1 VKKLVALLVVLCPL
15 AAAGQA
21 LSGVG
26 AVLHPLNLHDT
37 DDLKDQVTFA
47 NGPRLIPSNGGI
59 WFLESNADRIAY
71 SLNGTITEWPIRSH
85 DYVNPYRSIAANP
98 SDFELDGTTIWFVEN
113 GTSGIELN
121 ESVFAKLDTVTNE
134 MTEWIL
140 PVSKPAGF
148 VRNPDG
154 TVWIAM
160 SQGSLI
166 RLDLNALTVETY
178 RGIYSFAYSGMVQ
191 GPNGDLYLTDFGNNR
206 IARVDPTTLM
216 ETSWQPFNPAVV
228 HSEPTQPTLDGA
240 GNVYVAEVVSGGSI
254 GRLNPETG
262 EYDRFGAGFLLD
274 PTHFFL
280 SGNFIYAVETDTSG
294 GDGRF
299 VVIDKTLAPEIT
311 IQTTPVTDQLVPP
324 KTPLANATVRT
335 TTLVPI
341 TFASVDHAPDSAVA
355 ASTPKEGISRFTL
368 PSGSFLPTST
378 SYSIASVGGK
388 IVSGVR
394 GALAEFTLLP
404 VGNPTDL
411 VVPLAIGSK
420 DGAIKTDFTIYAGAA
435 PTGAVIST
443 FYSTPVPPP
452 PVRAFGVG
460 PSTTLTVPDA
470 LGASQM
476 NVGDA
481 FGTVVFTPTIADA
494 PNTDAMTRTYRLRA
508 DGGTYGF
515 TVPAQ
520 RESAGLAAGST
531 AALFLQTHSS
541 ETSILGI
548 FSPTGAN
555 GTATLHGPDGSIRGA
570 FPFFVPANNRQESN
584 PAFATFGADAE
595 DGDYVTFDVQAGTV
609 FPYVVLFQQTGDA
622 ALELP
627 VAPASDFVFPVA
639 GSGPDAGGNV
649 VSELLF
655 ANPSSSQTA
664 HVTLDFFP
672 ASSVPPSASAITVPP
687 GGTTVVRY
695 ENPALG
701 FGSVVVK
708 SSVPID
714 GTARFANRTPAGDYA
729 STAAPVVGASTSG
742 RFLVSSDTRLHRTL
756 FLYNR
761 GTAGTVLFTFRDVH
775 GAIGKLE
782 VPIGDHRLFVLGN
795 VGGHVGAAGGRLEYS
810 GSAGTALYGWLA
822 ATDNLTGDSDAQAAL
837 AVTP

>member
-1 VKKLVALLVVLCPL
+1 MKKLVVLLVFLCPL
-15 AAAGQA
+15 AAAAQV
-21 LSGVG
+21 LSGIG
-26 AVLHPLNLHDT
+26 AVVHPLNLHDT

-47 NGPRLIPSNGGI
+47 NGPRIIPSNGGL

-71 SLNGTITEWPIRSH
+71 FLNDTITEWPIRSH
-85 DYVNPYRSIAANP
+85 SYSDPYRSIAANP
-98 SDFELDGTTIWFVEN
+98 ADFELDGTNIWFIEN

-121 ESVFAKLDTVTNE
+121 ESVFAKLDTVTNQ

-140 PVSKPAGF
+140 PVSKPAAF

-166 RLDLNALTVETY
+166 RLDLNALTVESF
-178 RGIYSFAYSGMVQ
+178 RGANSFAYSGMVQ
-191 GPNGDLYLTDFGNNR
+191 GPDGDLYLTDFGNSR
-206 IARVDPTTLM
+206 IVRVDPATLT
-216 ETSWQPFNPAVV
+216 ETAWQPFDPSVTL
-228 HSEPTQPTLDGA
+228 SEPTQPTLDGA
-240 GNVYVAEVVSGGSI
+240 GNLYVAEVVSGGSI
-254 GRLNPETG
+254 ARLNFATG

-280 SGNFIYAVETDTSG
+280 SGNFIYAVETDPSG

-299 VVIDKTLAPEIT
+299 VVIDKSLAPKVT
-311 IQTTPVTDQLVPP
+311 IQTLPFTDTLVPP
-324 KTPLANATVRT
+324 KTPLVNATVRT

-341 TFASVDHAPDSAVA
+341 TFASSDHDPDSAVG
-355 ASTPKEGISRFTL
+355 STEPALGMTRFTL

-378 SYSIASVGGK
+378 SYSILSVGGK
-388 IVSGVR
+388 IISGVN

-404 VGNPTDL
+404 AGNTTDL
-411 VVPLAIGSK
+411 VVPLAIGSAG
-420 DGAIKTDFTIYAGAA
+420 GAIETDFTIYAGAK
-435 PTGAVIST
+435 PTGSVITT
-443 FYSTPVPPP
+443 FFSTPVPPP
-452 PVRAFGVG
+452 PTRAFALG
-460 PSTTLTVPDA
+460 PSMTLSIPNA
-470 LGASQM
+470 LSLL
-476 NVGDA
+476 GDA
-481 FGTVVFTPTIADA
+481 FGTLVFSPTPADS
-494 PNTDAMTRTYRLRA
+494 PNTDVMTRTYQRRA
-508 DGGTYGF
+508 DSGTYGF

-520 RESAGLAAGST
+520 RASEGISPGVTGD
-531 AALFLQTHSS
+531 LFLQTRSN

-555 GTATLHGPDGSIRGA
+555 GTATLHGPDGSLRGA
-570 FPFFVPANNRQESN
+570 FPFFLPANNRQESN
-584 PAFATFGADAE
+584 PAFATFGVGAE
-595 DGDYVTFDVQAGTV
+595 NGDYVTFDVENGTV
-609 FPYVVLFQQTGDA
+609 FPYVTLFQQTGDA
-622 ALELP
+622 AFELP

-655 ANPSSSQTA
+655 ANPSSSQPA
-664 HVTLDFFP
+664 NVTLDFFP
-672 ASSVPPSASAITVPP
+672 ASSVPPSASAISVPP
-687 GGTTVVRY
+687 GGTTVVSY

-729 STAAPVVGASTSG
+729 STARPVVAPTTTG

-761 GTAGTVLFTFRDVH
+761 GTAGTVLFTFRDVN

-782 VPIGDHRLFVLGN
+782 VPVGDHRLLVLGN
-795 VGGHVGAAGGRLEYS
+795 VGSHVGAAGGRLEYA
-810 GSAGTALYGWLA
+810 GSAGTSLYGWLA
-822 ATDNLTGDSDAQAAL
+822 ATDSLTGDSDAQPAFPL
-837 AVTP
+837 TP